1 MHVYMCT
8 VYMSGVHGGLKKVL
22 DPLELELSTVVSCHV
37 GAGNQTWVL
46 CKSTRTL
53 NH

>member
-22 DPLELELSTVVSCHV
+22 DPLELELSTVVRKE
-37 GAGNQTWVL
+37 GNKVT
-46 CKSTRTL
+46 CFIKTDR
-53 NH
+53 